1 MSPNAGRLG
10 AGVATALAAALLLV
24 SGTARLALASDCS
37 DLSDCYS
44 TIAAGILAAV
54 AIGLL
59 LFFFWE
65 FFAAAAVE
73 EAVVIDAEELEL
85 TQTVANHAT
94 DVVLRGQYAG
104 QLSRP
109 YLSQGTTQLVQ
120 EIMEAGEPI
129 ADPGGVPGALRWD
142 VPGAFRGS
150 EGVWE
155 LVVDPIQKLILH
167 LNFVT

>member
-1 MSPNAGRLG
+1 MSRRLR
-10 AGVATALAAALLLV
+10 AALLAAVLV
-24 SGTARLALASDCS
+24 PLAAPKAARASDCS
-37 DLSDCYS
+37 DLSDCYT
-44 TIAAGILAAV
+44 TIAAGVLAAV

-73 EAVVIDAEELEL
+73 EGLVIEAEELEL
-85 TQTVANHAT
+85 TQTVANHAS
-94 DVVLRGQYAG
+94 DVVLRGEFAG

-120 EIMEAGEPI
+120 EIIEAGEPI

-150 EGVWE
+150 EGTWQ
-155 LVVDPIQKLILH
+155 LVVDPIRKLILH

>member
-1 MSPNAGRLG
+1 VSPNAGRLG

-94 DVVLRGQYAG
+94 DVVLRGQ
-104 QLSRP
+104 LSRP

>member
-1 MSPNAGRLG
+1 VSRSAGRLG
-10 AGVATALAAALLLV
+10 AGVAAGLAGALLLAW
-24 SGTARLALASDCS
+24 STARVALASDCS
-37 DLSDCYS
+37 NLSDCYS

-73 EAVVIDAEELEL
+73 EGIVIDAEEVEL
-85 TQTVANHAT
+85 TQTVTNHAT
-94 DVVLRGQYAG
+94 DVALRGQYAG

-120 EIMEAGEPI
+120 EIMGAGEPV

-150 EGVWE
+150 EGTWE

>member
-1 MSPNAGRLG
+1 VSRSAGRLG
-10 AGVATALAAALLLV
+10 AGVAAGLAAALLLV
-24 SGTARLALASDCS
+24 AGTARPAFASDCS
-37 DLSDCYS
+37 NLSDCYS

-59 LFFFWE
+59 LFLFWE

-73 EAVVIDAEELEL
+73 EGIVIEVEELEL

-94 DVVLRGQYAG
+94 DVVLRGEYAG

-120 EIMEAGEPI
+120 EIMEAGQPI

-142 VPGAFRGS
+142 IPGAFRDS
-150 EGVWE
+150 EGIWE